1 MFALEL
7 IVNALKYFAI

>member
-1 MFALEL
+1 MFASEL